1 MTPSKKFHSALIP
14 DSRLLQGLLGLRGI
28 AACAVVLCHICL
40 FTGIKVPAGFNF
52 IERDFGYGA
61 QLFFVLSAFSLMYST
76 EHTMHRQD
84 WVREYLIKR
93 FFRITPLFYLVLAF
107 MIAAKSINS
116 ELPSIVNILLNAFF
130 VFGFFPDSK
139 FGLVWG
145 GWTIGVEMIFYVL
158 FPVLLVVI
166 KTKKQALIFLMI
178 ALIISYVA
186 RVELHTQYFN
196 VVANPHPKLD
206 WNYYSFVPNLYF
218 FAVGIYAYRIKQ
230 ELVNASKVFWI
241 VIRLVAMMTLG
252 ILLLS
257 EVGRL
262 LENSGRLDL
271 IVWAFGFGALCVW
284 QSAKPSFWSA
294 NRYFEY
300 LGERSYSIYLLHP
313 VIIYFSKSYIE
324 SLYMSFQYSI
334 GAYAYFICAV
344 FVLIIVLAISEITYR
359 VIEIPG
365 IRLGREIIRDLCTR
379 ENSATNLL

>member
-1 MTPSKKFHSALIP
+1 MTQSNRFHSALIP

-28 AACAVVLCHICL
+28 AACAVVLCHICF

-61 QLFFVLSAFSLMYST
+61 QLFFVLSAFSLMHST

-93 FFRITPLFYLVLAF
+93 LFRIAPLFYLVLAF
-107 MIAAKSINS
+107 MIVAKSVTS
-116 ELPSIVNILLNAFF
+116 GLPSISNIILNVCF
-130 VFGFFPDSK
+130 VFGFLPDPK

-158 FPVLLVVI
+158 FPVFLVVS
-166 KTKKQALIFLMI
+166 KTKNQALIFLMI
-178 ALIISYVA
+178 ALVISYVA
-186 RVELHTQYFN
+186 RVELHAQYFN
-196 VVANPHPKLD
+196 VIANPHPKLD

-230 ELVNASKVFWI
+230 GLVNASRVLWI
-241 VIRLVAMMTLG
+241 VIPIVALITLG
-252 ILLLS
+252 TLLLT

-262 LENSGRLDL
+262 LENPGRLDL
-271 IVWAFGFGALCVW
+271 IVWALGFGALCVW

-294 NRYFEY
+294 NRLFEY
-300 LGERSYSIYLLHP
+300 WGERSYSIYLLHP

-324 SLYMSFQYSI
+324 SLYLSFQYSI
-334 GAYAYFICAV
+334 GAYAYFICAAL
-344 FVLIIVLAISEITYR
+344 VLLVVLACSEVTYR
-359 VIEIPG
+359 VIEISG
-365 IRLGREIIRDLCTR
+365 IRLGRKMIVTLRSKMAI
-379 ENSATNLL
+379 